1 MSPALTRLEH
11 QRTHRLIPALYDRGA
26 IDDLF
31 DDEDEAAAVFDL
43 DNATNDRLR
52 AGAGQLAG
60 IGPDELVTGVPY
72 ASVINAAF
80 THPNPNGGRFN
91 TGARGAWYA
100 GFEFES
106 ALQEVIGHHTQWL
119 LEIDHMH
126 DTATK
131 SEYLADFAGEFHDLR
146 DTEGY
151 ARCLDPDPAVG
162 YAAGQD
168 LAARLL
174 DAGSL
179 GLIYPAMRNAG
190 GTNIACFR
198 PALVQNVQP
207 GRRITLTWSGG
218 KSPEIGA

>member
-1 MSPALTRLEH
+1 MSPPLVRLEH

-26 IDDLF
+26 LADLF
-31 DDEDEAAAVFDL
+31 DNDDEAVAVFDL

-80 THPNPNGGRFN
+80 THPNPAGGRFN
-91 TGARGAWYA
+91 TSARGAWYA

-106 ALQEVIGHHTQWL
+106 ALAEVTWHHVQWL
-119 LEIDHMH
+119 KEVGRLEDVAGK
-126 DTATK
+126 T
-131 SEYLADFAGEFHDLR
+131 EWLADFAGEFHDVR
-146 DTEGY
+146 NAPDHADY
-151 ARCLDPDPAVG
+151 LDPAPAAG
-162 YAAGQD
+162 YPAGQD

-174 DAGSL
+174 NAGSL
-179 GLIYPAMRNAG
+179 GLVYPSVRHAG

-198 PALVQNVQP
+198 PALVQNVQR
-207 GRRITLTWSGG
+207 GWTVTLTWSGHEI
-218 KSPEIGA
+218 PEISA